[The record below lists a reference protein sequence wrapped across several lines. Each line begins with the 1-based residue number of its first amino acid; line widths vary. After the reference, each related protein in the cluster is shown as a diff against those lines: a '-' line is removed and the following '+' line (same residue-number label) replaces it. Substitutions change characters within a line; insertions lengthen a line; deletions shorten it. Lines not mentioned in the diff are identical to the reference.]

1 MASRPRRLKRSTTVG
16 KVAPNFGCVADR
28 FRFPATIL
36 FARHGQ
42 EALTCELPFASG
54 TTVSSHFK
62 RANNIVNAE
71 IIAVG
76 SELLTPFRLDTN
88 SLFLT
93 SELNQVGIRVIHKAV
108 VGDSPEQMRSS
119 FSHALGRAELIVA
132 SGGLG
137 PTDDDRTRET
147 VSELLGRK
155 LRLDEAILRGI
166 QERFRRF
173 GRAMPEINTRQA
185 MVPEGATV
193 LPNPR
198 GTAPGLWLE
207 SEGTIVVLLP
217 GVPVELR
224 ALFEAEVRPRLA
236 KLNHRERL
244 YARELRITG
253 LTESEVE
260 QRVSPL
266 YALYPDT
273 ETTILASP
281 QGIQLHPRTWSDDA
295 AKAGKLL
302 DEIVSRMA
310 LALGENLF
318 SNAGESL
325 EEVVAR
331 VLTDNRTTI
340 AVAESCTGGMLA
352 ERLTNVPG
360 SSSYFLGG
368 VVCYS
373 NELKTSLVGVP
384 KEMIEAKGAV
394 SPEVALALAEGIRK
408 RSGASLG
415 VGITGIAGPAGGT
428 PDKPVGLVH
437 IGLADERAATQKA
450 FRFPGDR
457 DRIRQYATQTALDMV
472 RRHFPYSAHGRG

>member
-1 MASRPRRLKRSTTVG
+1 M
-16 KVAPNFGCVADR
+16 
-28 FRFPATIL
+28 
-36 FARHGQ
+36 
-42 EALTCELPFASG
+42 
-54 TTVSSHFK
+54 
-62 RANNIVNAE
+62 NAE

-93 SELNQVGIRVIHKAV
+93 AELNQLGIRVIHKAV
-108 VGDSPEQMRSS
+108 VGDSPEEMRSE
-119 FSHALGRAELIVA
+119 FGQAIGRAELVVS

-137 PTDDDRTRET
+137 PTDDDRTRDT
-147 VSELLGRK
+147 VAELLGRK
-155 LRLDEAILRGI
+155 LRRDDAILRQI

-185 MVPEGATV
+185 MIPEGATI

-207 SEGTIVVLLP
+207 QDGRIVILLP
-217 GVPVELR
+217 GVPLELR
-224 ALFEAEVRPRLA
+224 ALFESEVRPRLA
-236 KLNHRERL
+236 KLDRRERL
-244 YARELRITG
+244 YTRDLRITG

-260 QRVSPL
+260 QRVCPL

-281 QGIQLHPRTWSDDA
+281 QGIQLHPRLWSDDSP
-295 AKAGKLL
+295 KAEKLL
-302 DEIVSRMA
+302 DELVSRMG
-310 LALGENLF
+310 LALGENLY
-318 SNAGESL
+318 STKGESL

-331 VLTDNRTTI
+331 ILTENHATI
-340 AVAESCTGGMLA
+340 AAAESCTGGMLA

-384 KEMIEAKGAV
+384 KELIEAKGAV
-394 SPEVALALAEGIRK
+394 SSEVALALSDGIR
-408 RSGASLG
+408 RRTGAKIGL
-415 VGITGIAGPAGGT
+415 GITGIAGPAGGT
-428 PDKPVGLVH
+428 ADKPVGLVH
-437 IGLADERAATQKA
+437 IGLADERGASEKA

-457 DRIRQYATQTALDMV
+457 DRIRQYATQTALDMI

>member
-1 MASRPRRLKRSTTVG
+1 M
-16 KVAPNFGCVADR
+16 
-28 FRFPATIL
+28 
-36 FARHGQ
+36 
-42 EALTCELPFASG
+42 
-54 TTVSSHFK
+54 
-62 RANNIVNAE
+62 NAE

-93 SELNQVGIRVIHKAV
+93 AELNLLGVRVIHKSV
-108 VGDSPEQMRSS
+108 VGDSPEEMRWS
-119 FSHALGRAELIVA
+119 FAHAMSRAELVIS

-137 PTDDDRTRET
+137 PTDDDRTRDT
-147 VSELLGRK
+147 VAALLGRK
-155 LRLDEAILRGI
+155 LRVDEGVLRHI

-173 GRAMPEINTRQA
+173 GRAMPEINVRQA
-185 MVPEGATV
+185 MIPEGATI

-207 SEGTIVVLLP
+207 SDGHIVVLLP
-217 GVPVELR
+217 GVPHELR
-224 ALFEAEVRPRLA
+224 ALFETEVGPRLQ

-244 YARELRITG
+244 YTRELRVVG

-260 QRVSPL
+260 ERVSPL
-266 YALYPDT
+266 YALYPDS
-273 ETTILASP
+273 ETTILATHA
-281 QGIQLHPRTWSDDA
+281 GIELHPRIWSSDP
-295 AKAGKLL
+295 AKAEHLL
-302 DEIVSRMA
+302 DEIASRMA
-310 LALGENLF
+310 LALGEHLY
-318 SNAGESL
+318 STAGESL

-331 VLTDNRTTI
+331 ILIDNRATI

-394 SPEVALALAEGIRK
+394 SSEVALALADGIRK
-408 RSGASLG
+408 RSGATIG
-415 VGITGIAGPAGGT
+415 VGTTGIAGPTGGT
-428 PDKPVGLVH
+428 AEKPVGLVH
-437 IGLADERAATQKA
+437 IGLADERGATEKA

-457 DRIRQYATQTALDMV
+457 DRIRRFATQTALDMV
-472 RRHFPYSAHGRG
+472 RRHFPHSAHQKRA

>member
-1 MASRPRRLKRSTTVG
+1 MILARAGHETWFRASS
-16 KVAPNFGCVADR
+16 APN
-28 FRFPATIL
+28 
-36 FARHGQ
+36 
-42 EALTCELPFASG
+42 
-54 TTVSSHFK
+54 K
-62 RANNIVNAE
+62 MNAE

-93 SELNQVGIRVIHKAV
+93 SELNQLGIRVVHKAV
-108 VGDSPEQMRSS
+108 VGDSPDEMRSS
-119 FSHALGRAELIVA
+119 FSQALGRAELVVS

-137 PTDDDRTRET
+137 PTDDDRTRDT
-147 VSELLGRK
+147 VAELLGRK
-155 LRLDEAILRGI
+155 LRRDEAILRGI
-166 QERFRRF
+166 QERFQRF
-173 GRAMPEINTRQA
+173 GRAMPEINVRQA
-185 MVPEGATV
+185 MIPEGATV

-207 SEGTIVVLLP
+207 SQGHIVILLP
-217 GVPVELR
+217 GVPLELR

-236 KLNHRERL
+236 KLNHSERL
-244 YARELRITG
+244 FVRELRVTG

-266 YALYPDT
+266 YALYPNT
-273 ETTILASP
+273 ETTILSSP
-281 QGIQLHPRTWSDDA
+281 QGIQLHPRTWSDDPA
-295 AKAGKLL
+295 LAEKLL
-302 DEIVSRMA
+302 DEIAGRMA

-318 SNAGESL
+318 SAKGESL

-331 VLTDNRTTI
+331 ILTANRATI

-373 NELKTSLVGVP
+373 NEMKTSLVGVP
-384 KEMIEAKGAV
+384 KELIDARGAV
-394 SPEVALALAEGIRK
+394 SPEVALALADGIRK
-408 RSGASLG
+408 RSGATLG
-415 VGITGIAGPAGGT
+415 VGTTGIAGPTGGT
-428 PDKPVGLVH
+428 PEKPVGLVH
-437 IGLADERAATQKA
+437 IALADERGAKEKA
-450 FRFPGDR
+450 FRLPGDR

-472 RRHFPYSAHGRG
+472 RRHFPYSARGRG

>member
-1 MASRPRRLKRSTTVG
+1 M
-16 KVAPNFGCVADR
+16 
-28 FRFPATIL
+28 
-36 FARHGQ
+36 
-42 EALTCELPFASG
+42 
-54 TTVSSHFK
+54 
-62 RANNIVNAE
+62 NAE

-93 SELNQVGIRVIHKAV
+93 AELNKLGIRVIHKAV
-108 VGDSPEQMRSS
+108 VGDSPDEMRSS
-119 FSHALGRAELIVA
+119 FSHALGRAELIVS

-137 PTDDDRTRET
+137 PTDDDRTRDT
-147 VSELLGRK
+147 VAELLGRK
-155 LRLDEAILRGI
+155 LRRDDAILLQI

-173 GRAMPEINTRQA
+173 GREMPEINRRQA
-185 MVPEGATV
+185 MVPEGASV

-207 SEGTIVVLLP
+207 NGGRVIVLLP
-217 GVPVELR
+217 GVPTELR
-224 ALFEAEVRPRLA
+224 ALFETEVRPRLA
-236 KLNHRERL
+236 KLNLPERL
-244 YARELRITG
+244 FTRELRITG
-253 LTESEVE
+253 LTESEVD

-273 ETTILASP
+273 DTTILAAP
-281 QGIQLHPRTWSDDA
+281 TGIQLHPRMWSDDA
-295 AKAGKLL
+295 AKAEKRLG
-302 DEIVSRMA
+302 EIVDRMA

-318 SNAGESL
+318 SARGESL

-331 VLTDNRTTI
+331 ILTENRATI

-373 NELKTSLVGVP
+373 NELKTLFVGVP
-384 KEMIEAKGAV
+384 KELIEAKGAV
-394 SPEVALALAEGIRK
+394 SPEAALTLADGIRK
-408 RSGASLG
+408 RAGATLG
-415 VGITGIAGPAGGT
+415 VGITGVAGPSGGT

-437 IGLADERAATQKA
+437 IALADESKPREKA

-472 RRHFPYSAHGRG
+472 RRYFPYSAHGRG

>member
-1 MASRPRRLKRSTTVG
+1 M
-16 KVAPNFGCVADR
+16 
-28 FRFPATIL
+28 
-36 FARHGQ
+36 
-42 EALTCELPFASG
+42 
-54 TTVSSHFK
+54 
-62 RANNIVNAE
+62 NAE

-93 SELNQVGIRVIHKAV
+93 AELNRVGVRVVHKAV
-108 VGDSPEQMRSS
+108 VGDSPEEMRSS
-119 FSHALGRAELIVA
+119 FSHALSRADLIVA

-137 PTDDDRTRET
+137 PTDDDRTRDT
-147 VSELLGRK
+147 VAELLGRK
-155 LRLDEAILRGI
+155 LRIDEEILRHI

-173 GRAMPEINTRQA
+173 GRAMPEINVRQA

-207 SEGTIVVLLP
+207 SNGHIVVLLP
-217 GVPVELR
+217 GVPLELR
-224 ALFEAEVRPRLA
+224 ALFETEVRPRLV
-236 KLNHRERL
+236 KLNHSERL
-244 YARELRITG
+244 YVRELRIFG

-260 QRVSPL
+260 QRISPL

-273 ETTILASP
+273 DTTILATHN
-281 QGIQLHPRTWSDDA
+281 GIELHPRTWSADPT
-295 AKAGKLL
+295 KAEHLL
-302 DEIVSRMA
+302 DEIAGRMA
-310 LALGENLF
+310 LALGDHLY
-318 SNAGESL
+318 SSAGESL

-331 VLTDNRTTI
+331 TLTENRATI
-340 AVAESCTGGMLA
+340 AVAESCTGGMVA

-384 KEMIEAKGAV
+384 KEMIEAEGAV
-394 SPEVALALAEGIRK
+394 SSEVAVALADGIRK
-408 RSGASLG
+408 RTAATI
-415 VGITGIAGPAGGT
+415 GIGTTGIAGPGGGT
-428 PDKPVGLVH
+428 PEKPVGLVH
-437 IGLADERAATQKA
+437 IGIADQQGVTEKP

-457 DRIRQYATQTALDMV
+457 DRIRRFATQTALDMV
-472 RRHFPYSAHGRG
+472 RRHFPYSASAHKQRA